1 MEQAI
6 ARVLAIDDEKSVC
19 VTCQR
24 ILGEAGYAVDTCL
37 SGKEGV
43 QRALQGDYEV
53 VLLDLKLPDISGLE
67 ALEMLRRDRPDISV
81 IIITGYASIQT
92 SIQAIKKGAF
102 DYVPK
107 PFTPEELSLAVSKAL
122 ENRKLLSENE
132 FLKQEL
138 TRMMKDS
145 RILGRSKAMEE
156 ILLQIRKVAPTDF
169 TVTVYGESGTGKELI
184 AQAIHDSS
192 SRAEKP
198 FVAVDLSALS
208 AGLVESELF
217 GHVRGAFTG
226 ATQSRPGYF
235 SIAQGGTL
243 FLDEI
248 SNISW
253 ELQGKL
259 LRVLETRKVHPVG
272 SEREIEVDVRIVTAT
287 NRDLFELVEAGKFRE
302 DLYYRLN
309 VIPIVVP
316 PLREHPDDIPLLAT
330 HFLEE
335 ARREAPRAP
344 EGFTTEAM
352 AKLISYHWPG
362 NVRELKNIVERLVAV
377 SDGPLIRPEN
387 LPPEI
392 AGNTAAPTLALGDI
406 PQNTEQLK
414 EAKRRLKE
422 TLFAQVEKNFVQ
434 QALEHA
440 GGNVTRAAQAVGMQ
454 RPNFHALMRRH
465 GIRARER
472 AGADEPDA
480 E

>member
-1 MEQAI
+1 MESAKV
-6 ARVLAIDDEKSVC
+6 RVLAIDDEKSVR

-24 ILGEAGYAVDTCL
+24 ILEEAGFSVDTCAT
-37 SGKEGV
+37 GQEGV
-43 QRALQGDYEV
+43 QHALQGNYEV
-53 VLLDLKLPDISGLE
+53 VLLDLKLPDMPGLD
-67 ALEMLRRDRPDISV
+67 ALEILRRERPDVSV

-138 TRMMKDS
+138 TRMMRDS

-184 AQAIHDSS
+184 AHAIHDASNRS
-192 SRAEKP
+192 QKP

-208 AGLVESELF
+208 PGLVESELF

-226 ATQSRPGYF
+226 ATQNRPGYF

-248 SNISW
+248 SNVSW

-259 LRVLETRKVHPVG
+259 LRALETRKVHPVG
-272 SEREIEVDVRIVTAT
+272 SERETDVDVRIVAAT

-316 PLREHPDDIPLLAT
+316 PLREHPDDIPLLPA
-330 HFLEE
+330 HYLAA

-392 AGNTAAPTLALGDI
+392 AGHAAAPAVALGEI

-414 EAKRRLKE
+414 EAKRRIKE
-422 TLFAQVEKNFVQ
+422 TLFAQVERSFVER
-434 QALEHA
+434 ALKQA
-440 GGNVTRAAQAVGMQ
+440 GGNVTRAAQSVGMQ

-465 GIRARER
+465 GVRAREQP
-472 AGADEPDA
+472 GGGEPDDP
-480 E
+480 